1 MLKDATPF
9 MEARVPLWVMPSTAT
24 TRLIAVIGY
33 IEFTATHPLRPACP
47 TLRKWPT
54 LNMDG
59 QSSFSK
65 INQWQAWLNSPLRLS
80 MSKKFEFVSLL
91 QLRIILILHDMA

>member
-1 MLKDATPF
+1 MDTARSEDYVPKRDYQKLAQKYNALKTRYQSLK
-9 MEARVPLWVMPSTAT
+9 EAHAECRAYKKRAYEKYKSA
-24 TRLIAVIGY
+24 
-33 IEFTATHPLRPACP
+33 
-47 TLRKWPT
+47 K
-54 LNMDG
+54 D
-59 QSSFSK
+59 S